1 MTLHLLRSQRNKPL
15 CEPRSLLF
23 GVYDERQW
31 QTDYTVLFLKKM
43 NGNALLQIVMYID
56 KHKYLCVSMYIT
68 LNGIEQRYTTL
79 TTQHTGMYR
88 RKYKVMELI
97 MSLQSQ

>member
-1 MTLHLLRSQRNKPL
+1 MANRLHSSIYK
-15 CEPRSLLF
+15 
-23 GVYDERQW
+23 
-31 QTDYTVLFLKKM
+31 KKM

-68 LNGIEQRYTTL
+68 LNGIEQKYTTL